1 MQARDARD
9 FLWVGNH
16 PGLDLVNT
24 EAVDARCDRLELVP
38 DWPALVDWARSAT
51 LIDEELAEQCHQ
63 ADERHGHDVLAWF
76 HRLRTRLRAI
86 LEPTGDEPAA
96 AQALDA
102 AVADVPIRLSYQ
114 PAQAPEALPV
124 IASRP
129 LEQLRLS
136 LATAA
141 LDAAQLD
148 RTRIRRCA
156 SANVRAALLRHLQ
169 EPLAA
174 MVRHGRMRQPSE
186 SQHPL
191 PPRQQAP
198 IDSPPAAQPT
208 ILRAVGSPTLRVVA
222 QRIPA
227 TARLATEPCRWTWPR
242 LVTRRRDRL

>member
-1 MQARDARD
+1 MVQSRDARD

-24 EAVDARCDRLELVP
+24 EAVDARGDRLELVS

-51 LIDEELAEQCHQ
+51 LIDEDLAGQCHQ
-63 ADERHGHDVLAWF
+63 ANERRDHDVLAWF
-76 HRLRTRLRAI
+76 RRLRTSLRAI

-102 AVADVPIRLSYQ
+102 AVADVAIRLSYR
-114 PAQAPEALPV
+114 PTQAPEALPV
-124 IASRP
+124 IATRP

-156 SANVRAALLRHLQ
+156 SATCVLLYYDTSKNRSRRWCDMAACGNRAKASSHYRRANKH
-169 EPLAA
+169 
-174 MVRHGRMRQPSE
+174 PS
-186 SQHPL
+186 
-191 PPRQQAP
+191 
-198 IDSPPAAQPT
+198 
-208 ILRAVGSPTLRVVA
+208 
-222 QRIPA
+222 
-227 TARLATEPCRWTWPR
+227 
-242 LVTRRRDRL
+242 TRRRRPNQPP